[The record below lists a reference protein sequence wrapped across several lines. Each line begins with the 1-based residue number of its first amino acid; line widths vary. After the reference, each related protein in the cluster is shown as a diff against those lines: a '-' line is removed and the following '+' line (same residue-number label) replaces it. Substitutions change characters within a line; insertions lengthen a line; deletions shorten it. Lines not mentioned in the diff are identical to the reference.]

1 MRFRE
6 VKNSLPRSTA
16 NKWWSWYS
24 NSVGADSKSCAF
36 LFLCVPGSSCRK
48 PGHFLEPSL
57 PLESQRLCGEVAVT
71 QSQACASPQHREEWA
86 LSPKSRSV
94 ECIWQAQ
101 PTQTRPAVQH
111 TWGDAGS
118 ADGPVSL
125 HHVCFYYWEEC
136 DRGASSPYF
145 IPVSVWSAGMETTG
159 SCGYSKQLLFLKHI
173 SLFWL
178 LQ

>member
-1 MRFRE
+1 MQ
-6 VKNSLPRSTA
+6 TA
-16 NKWWSWYS
+16 NPVPSCFCVFLDPHAESLATSWSPHCLWNHKGFVEKLQWHRARPVPPHS
-24 NSVGADSKSCAF
+24 IEKSEQT
-36 LFLCVPGSSCRK
+36 L
-48 PGHFLEPSL
+48 
-57 PLESQRLCGEVAVT
+57 
-71 QSQACASPQHREEWA
+71 
-86 LSPKSRSV
+86 KSRSV

-178 LQ
+178 FTVSILSS